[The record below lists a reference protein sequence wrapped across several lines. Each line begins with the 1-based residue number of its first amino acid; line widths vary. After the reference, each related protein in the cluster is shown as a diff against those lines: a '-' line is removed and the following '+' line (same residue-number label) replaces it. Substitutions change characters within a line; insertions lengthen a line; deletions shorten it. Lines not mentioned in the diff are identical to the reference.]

1 LKLLVTGSGG
11 FTGRQFCSKATK
23 TGFEVVKLKADILDR
38 EGLKSEILDVKPD
51 LIVHLAGISNVAN
64 PDKISF
70 YNVNVIGT
78 TNLLDA
84 VLGLPVAPSKVL
96 IASSANVYGNCNVP
110 SIDENL
116 VTNPTNH
123 YAASKLAMEKMAL
136 TYNKKIPIVIT
147 RPFNYTGLGQ
157 SLDFVIPKLVS
168 HFIDKSPEISMGNI
182 DVERE
187 FNDVRTVCDSYL
199 MLLKYGKDGE
209 IYNICSGNSY
219 SLSYVI
225 SLLSE
230 LTAHNARISVDQR
243 LVRDNELTVLRGD
256 PSKLNRLIIQS
267 STKLTTI
274 TLKDTLKLM
283 LQGSHR

>member
-1 LKLLVTGSGG
+1 MKLLVTGSDG

-23 TGFEVVKLKADILDR
+23 TGFEVVKLKANILDR
-38 EGLKSEILDVKPD
+38 EGLKSEILDVKPN

-84 VLGLPVAPSKVL
+84 VLDLPVAPSKVL
-96 IASSANVYGNCNVP
+96 IASSANVYGNCNVT
-110 SIDENL
+110 SIDENM

-136 TYNKKIPIVIT
+136 TYSKKIPIVIT

-168 HFIDKSPEISMGNI
+168 HFINKSPEIFMGNI

-199 MLLKYGKDGE
+199 MLLKFGMDGE

-219 SLSYVI
+219 SLSYVL

-230 LTAHNARISVDQR
+230 LTAHNARISVDQT

-267 STKLTTI
+267 STKLTAI

-283 LQGSHR
+283 LQGSYR